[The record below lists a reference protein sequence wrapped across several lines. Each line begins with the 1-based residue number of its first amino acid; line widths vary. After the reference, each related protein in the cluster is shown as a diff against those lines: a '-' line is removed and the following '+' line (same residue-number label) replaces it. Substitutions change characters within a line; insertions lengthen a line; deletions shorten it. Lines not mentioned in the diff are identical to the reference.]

1 MPELTPEEASFFET
15 GELPESMVE
24 EAAAA
29 AAALNPTEPPH
40 VEEPPKDAPIV
51 SAPDVPVGDTVAA
64 IERLL
69 AANEAMSQ
77 KLEALAQQ
85 VAQKQSPAAP
95 PEVVPDENEDPLGA
109 MLHKLNLV
117 NSQVAALKTDL
128 TTEQQNNLLRQ
139 QFDQFTASVTKAK
152 ETFETTTPDFKEAY
166 AHIRALR
173 TEDLRAAGCPEK
185 DINQILIND
194 EFQLAQTAIQ
204 RGKNPAAEMYS
215 MAKRYGYTTKAAPK
229 APAAQQTP
237 EQKLEALRA
246 GQRAAKNPDKAG
258 SESVLTL
265 DGLKDASSDDLN
277 ALVQDDKAWQRIMGG
292 KSKDIF

>member
-15 GELPESMVE
+15 GELPESMVKEAE

-29 AAALNPTEPPH
+29 IAPVVESKTEVESLEPVVEPAGTPPPDPLAALT
-40 VEEPPKDAPIV
+40 AFQQQM
-51 SAPDVPVGDTVAA
+51 
-64 IERLL
+64 
-69 AANEAMSQ
+69 EARFAELTA
-77 KLEALAQQ
+77 KLETAT
-85 VAQKQSPAAP
+85 KPAAP
-95 PEVVPDENEDPLGA
+95 VIAEPDENDDPLGA
-109 MLHKLNLV
+109 MLHKLNQV
-117 NSQVAALKTDL
+117 NSQVAALKTEL

-139 QFDQFTASVTKAK
+139 QFDQFTASVNKSK
-152 ETFETTTPDFKEAY
+152 EAFEATTPDFKDAY
-166 AHIRALR
+166 AHIRAIR

-204 RGKNPAAEMYS
+204 RGKNPAAEMYG
-215 MAKRYGYTTKAAPK
+215 MAKRYGYATKAASTTSTK
-229 APAAQQTP
+229 APQTP
-237 EQKLEALRA
+237 EQKLEAIRE
-246 GQRAAKNPDKAG
+246 GQRAARNPGKAG
-258 SESVLTL
+258 ADSILTL

>member
-29 AAALNPTEPPH
+29 AAAIAPPAEPVVEPK
-40 VEEPPKDAPIV
+40 VEEPVVEPAAP
-51 SAPDVPVGDTVAA
+51 APAA
-64 IERLL
+64 DHLL
-69 AANEAMSQ
+69 AFQQQMEARFAELTA
-77 KLEALAQQ
+77 KLEAAT
-85 VAQKQSPAAP
+85 KPAAP
-95 PEVVPDENEDPLGA
+95 VVPEPDENEDPLGA
-109 MLHKLNLV
+109 MLHKLNQV
-117 NSQVAALKTDL
+117 NSQVAALKTEL

-215 MAKRYGYTTKAAPK
+215 MAKRYGYATKAAAAPK
-229 APAAQQTP
+229 VAAQQTP